1 MTSEDTWEQLIL
13 GCIGFVESATL
24 ESNKRILLIEASNI
38 LEWSEWRKTDN
49 ENSILLLEEQLSAV
63 KEKGLLIEFDIHM
76 ISQLISGALNDLAI
90 YLAESETLDKTQI
103 FEAISHLV
111 KGFRKENYESKELL

>member
-111 KGFRKENYESKELL
+111 KGFRKEKYESKELL